1 MKFCTFEELE
11 QAGKPENARFCA
23 LHKAQYYLGGVLRSN
38 YLKGLVYRIREN
50 DKTAYNSVDSAVL
63 HIERA
68 LLRHVSA
75 LDCPKKL
82 KGKMRTDIA
91 QACAYAMGVME

>member
-11 QAGKPENARFCA
+11 QACKPENARFCA
-23 LHKAQYYLGGVLRSN
+23 LHKAQYYIGGILKSN

-50 DKTAYNSVDSAVL
+50 DKTAYNSVDSAVV

-68 LLRHVSA
+68 LLHHVSA
-75 LDCPKKL
+75 LECAKRI
-82 KGKMRTDIA
+82 KGKMRADIV
-91 QACAYAMGVME
+91 QACTFARGE

>member
-11 QAGKPENARFCA
+11 QADKPENARFCA
-23 LHKAQYYLGGVLRSN
+23 LYKAQYYLGGVLQSN
-38 YLKGLVYRIREN
+38 YLKGLVYRIRESN
-50 DKTAYNSVDSAVL
+50 KTAYNSVDSAVS
-63 HIERA
+63 HIECA

-82 KGKMRTDIA
+82 KGKMRTDIE
-91 QACAYAMGVME
+91 QACKYAKG